1 MKTKNEPWVGLF
13 ILMFGILLLSIMIL
27 AKENPNPT
35 IQKSKN
41 KYIERYIENQ
51 IYTANYNN
59 LLLFIMHSEGFSS
72 KPYICPSGF
81 KTIGFGHVIKPNEHY
96 NSMNYREAFECME
109 CDIAIC
115 LEQAK
120 ELGYDGNKRLAVAHM
135 YYSCNHNTVPK
146 ILANI
151 NNIEKY
157 SKYMTKNG
165 YVHSDNILNSRLFE
179 KELWYTDGIIN
190 INKFIK

>member
-1 MKTKNEPWVGLF
+1 MKTKNEHWVGLF
-13 ILMFGILLLSIMIL
+13 LLMFGILLLSIMIL

-41 KYIERYIENQ
+41 NYIERYIENQ

-59 LLLFIMHSEGFSS
+59 LLLFIMHSESFSS
-72 KPYICPSGF
+72 KQYICPSGL
-81 KTIGFGHVIKPNEHY
+81 KTIGFGHVIKSNEHY
-96 NSMNYREAFECME
+96 NSMNYKEAFECME

-115 LEQAK
+115 LERAK